1 MAVNFLR
8 KAPQKIYD
16 YLCEFAA
23 QTVLHG
29 PKYFANHGFIEGGKE
44 VRRKLQTIKN
54 IRINALILF
63 LFIFVVYNSIFEVSS
78 HFFVPENI

>member
-29 PKYFANHGFIEGGKE
+29 PKYFANKGSIEGGME
-44 VRRKLQTIKN
+44 VRKRFQNVRIKMSVFD
-54 IRINALILF
+54 R
-63 LFIFVVYNSIFEVSS
+63 
-78 HFFVPENI
+78 